1 MIASQ
6 VERCNIDCCGEIQ
19 DSKFE
24 TTGGHSSVN
33 NDRHEPVSGILSLL
47 NDICLVGHDF
57 N

>member
-1 MIASQ
+1 MIASH

-19 DSKFE
+19 DLKFE

-33 NDRHEPVSGILSLL
+33 NDRHEPASGILSLL